1 MPWQIQL
8 ALLLIVG
15 GAQVFLRSFSL
26 RVARVIYWVAVGL
39 SFLWVAHTS
48 YIQYLTWKM
57 TSLGQLLLPP
67 HESISYFIQYV
78 GWRFFS
84 PVFVLFLFSLLFIF
98 VAKSMN
104 KKGGERFFE
113 KDEIYVAALAMVSAG
128 YPQIL
133 VFFVSFAFIFLVINI
148 VTTIIRGSESRISP
162 YHLWIPAAVIAII
175 ISELWL
181 LHMPWWNQLII

>member
-1 MPWQIQL
+1 MSWQIQL

-26 RVARVIYWVAVGL
+26 RVSRVIYWIAVGF
-39 SFLWVAHTS
+39 SFLWVAHVS
-48 YIQYLTWKM
+48 YLQYLTWKM

-67 HESISYFIQYV
+67 HESILYFIQYV

-84 PVFVLFLFSLLFIF
+84 PAFVVFLFSFLFIF

-113 KDEIYVAALAMVSAG
+113 KDEIYIAALAIVNAG

-133 VFFVSFAFIFLVINI
+133 VFFVSFAFIFLIINI
-148 VTTIIRGSESRISP
+148 ISTIIQGSDSRISP
-162 YHLWIPAAVIAII
+162 YYLWIPAAVIAIM

-181 LHMPWWNQLII
+181 SHMPWWNQLII